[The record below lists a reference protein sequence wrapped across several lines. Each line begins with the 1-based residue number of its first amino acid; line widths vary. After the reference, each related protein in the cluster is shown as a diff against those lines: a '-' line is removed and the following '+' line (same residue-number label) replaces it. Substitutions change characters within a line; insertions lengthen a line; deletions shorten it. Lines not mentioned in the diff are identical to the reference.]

1 MSDNKEIKI
10 SDLVD
15 KILADIEKLSDE
27 ELQAEYDACRNGAV
41 GRAILGK

>member
-1 MSDNKEIKI
+1 MGNKENEIQDVI
-10 SDLVD
+10 SR
-15 KILADIEKLSDE
+15 ILADVEELSDE